1 MTMLDVTLFEA
12 VLDNAPEGIYILDN
26 DGNYIYANAHYINMT
41 QMSKSE
47 LLSYNV
53 RTFFNTGQIDICISD
68 IVYREKRRIC
78 MFQDVFYEEDKKDKW
93 RHRQLIVSTPVF
105 DDNGEVCNIVAF
117 VRPLDSIDDVY
128 YEANAIE
135 AVSRATIPV
144 PTMSTTLSV
153 VGESPAMKSLLVM
166 ARAMADVDSSVLITG
181 ESGVGK
187 EVIAQWIHKVGKR
200 SGRDMVVINCASL
213 PPSLL
218 EAELFGYEKGAFT
231 GAATTGKA
239 GLFEEADGSTLML
252 DEVNSLPLELQGKL
266 LRAIETK
273 KIQRIGSTRQ
283 HDVDFRLIAASNED
297 LSAMVE
303 ERRFRADLFYRLNV
317 IPLHIPPL
325 RERREDILPLAFH
338 FLRDYC
344 EKYNKTKVFAQQ
356 TLNLIEQYD
365 WPGNVRELKNF
376 VERAVVMSVGV
387 LIDVPVVKG
396 VGKANV
402 SSVIPQE
409 PRGQTSENFE
419 NMVRSG
425 ITLNEHLDACE
436 AAYLQ
441 YVIDGYKSSYL
452 AANVLGISQASVI
465 RKKHKHGI
473 K

>member
-1 MTMLDVTLFEA
+1 MLDTTLFEA
-12 VLDNAPEGIYILDN
+12 ILDNAPEGIYILDN
-26 DGNYIYANAHYINMT
+26 DGNYIFANAHYINMT
-41 QMSKSE
+41 KMSKSE

-53 RTFFNTGQIDICISD
+53 RTFFSTGQIDICISD
-68 IVYREKRRIC
+68 IVYREKRRVC
-78 MFQDVFYEEDKKDKW
+78 MFQDVFYEEDNNKW
-93 RHRQLIVSTPVF
+93 RHRQLIISTPVF

-117 VRPLDSIDDVY
+117 VRPLDSIDEVY
-128 YEANAIE
+128 YEANASD
-135 AVSRATIPV
+135 AVSRATIP
-144 PTMSTTLSV
+144 LSVAPALNV
-153 VGESPAMKSLLVM
+153 VGESPVMRSLLTM
-166 ARAMADVDSSVLITG
+166 AKAMADVDSSVLITG

-187 EVIAQWIHKVGKR
+187 EVIAQWIHKSGKR
-200 SGRDMVVINCASL
+200 SERDMVVINCASL

-239 GLFEEADGSTLML
+239 GLFEEADGSTLVL

-273 KIQRIGSTRQ
+273 SIQRIGSTRQ
-283 HDVDFRLIAASNED
+283 HSVDFRLIAASNED

-338 FLRDYC
+338 FLREYC
-344 EKYNKTKVFAQQ
+344 EKYNKNKLFVQQ
-356 TLNLIEQYD
+356 TLDLMEQHD

-387 LIDVPVVKG
+387 LIDIPVVKG
-396 VGKANV
+396 IGKT
-402 SSVIPQE
+402 SVASAMPQE
-409 PRGQTSENFE
+409 TQRQAQENFE
-419 NMVRSG
+419 GMVRSG
-425 ITLNEHLDACE
+425 VTLNEHLDACE